1 MSTVDLPEPLNKKC
15 KEAKEQYKILTE
27 NMQDV
32 VWQLDLNTLKLV
44 YVSPSIERLRGYT
57 PEEVMSQSFEEI
69 VAPASLAYLR
79 ENFNFTDSNISG
91 QNKEIRNYFII
102 EQPCKNGTTVWTEIT
117 INNFLDSEGKPQ
129 LIGVSRNYDQ
139 QKRQQDELAATY
151 AELAKRKAFLRSML
165 DVAPCAVC
173 CFDPKGKIIYLNK
186 RFAEAFDLNENIENY
201 PPYEDIIPLKM
212 QKRHLAFIKEASKG
226 LPVPVLEKDPLPHMP
241 QYGYMYG
248 IYTPFLNETGVVEYI
263 VLVIMNITQQKET
276 EKQLLEIQR
285 LAKMGHW
292 EFNLSNE
299 KLICSEGA
307 LLLFQIN
314 AETFTDN
321 SYLALYRKIHTDDLP
336 GVCRII
342 KQLLLD
348 HQPVT
353 YEFRVQHEKNVSL
366 ILQSTSKIVLDSN
379 GNPIKIVGILAD
391 ITEQKKLEELEKQS
405 AALLRDFARAMPDLG
420 FIATEEGDIIEIFG
434 NTEHWSRK
442 TSVKNLKK
450 IMQKKDSARLFEQI
464 NYAFLYNTVQ
474 FGEYTFNIAKENKLF
489 EIRIAPMN
497 YIVNGQRT
505 VACNAIDITEKN
517 RVQRFLHL
525 SYEIRRQRELLN
537 DLVEQKTPPSKL
549 VLDQLWQLKV
559 NLSRPFSCFLITVKS
574 WKGKPP
580 EYWREYPDY
589 YQYLSDS
596 LTDLLST
603 EIKAVAWESREG
615 IALLCPLHSSVKRGI
630 KEQQIALA
638 NHINEVIQNNI
649 LELSVIIG
657 IGEFYNNSFQN
668 LALVYSQAC
677 EAVDYAHTMNN
688 CQTVIHYLDIGIFQI
703 LPLLSDKDKVW
714 AFIERTVG
722 KLFEYDQ
729 KKGSNLVLTLEK
741 LLQLDNIKT
750 VADEL
755 FVHPKTISFR
765 KKRIESILNL
775 SLDTLDT
782 KTTLNTAL
790 KLRQLFDMKKR
801 EDQN

>member
-1 MSTVDLPEPLNKKC
+1 MSIKDLAEPLSQNC
-15 KEAKEQYKILTE
+15 KEAEAQYKILTE

-32 VWQLDLNTLKLV
+32 VWQLDLTTQKLV

-57 PEEVMSQSFEEI
+57 PEEAMSQSLEEI
-69 VAPASLAYLR
+69 MTPDSLAYLR
-79 ENFNFTDSNISG
+79 ENFSLDINN
-91 QNKEIRNYFII
+91 QNSVDLKSEQNYFII
-102 EQPCKNGTTVWTEIT
+102 EQLCKDGTKVWTEIT
-117 INNFLDSEGKPQ
+117 ISKFLDNENKPQ
-129 LIGVSRNYDQ
+129 IIGVSRNYNQ
-139 QKRQQDELAATY
+139 QKKQQDELAVAY
-151 AELAKRKAFLRSML
+151 KELAKRKAFLRSIM
-165 DVAPCAVC
+165 DVAPCEIC
-173 CFDPKGKIIYLNK
+173 CFDAKGQVLYYNK
-186 RFAEAFDLNENIENY
+186 RFADAIDLKENPENNLSFF
-201 PPYEDIIPLKM
+201 DIIPLKM
-212 QKRHLAFIKEASKG
+212 QKKHLALIEKASKG
-226 LPVPVLEKDPLPHMP
+226 FTVPVLEKDPLPNKP
-241 QYGYMYG
+241 QFGYMYG
-248 IYTPFLNETGVVEYI
+248 VYNPFLNEAGVVEYI
-263 VLVIMNITQQKET
+263 VLVVMNITQQKET

-292 EFNLSNE
+292 EFNLSN
-299 KLICSEGA
+299 KTLSCSEGA
-307 LLLFQIN
+307 LHSFQIKP
-314 AETFTDN
+314 EIFTDN
-321 SYLALYRKIHTDDLP
+321 SYLTLFKKIHPDDLP
-336 GVCRII
+336 AVTSVIET
-342 KQLLLD
+342 LLLN

-353 YEFRVQHEKNVSL
+353 YEFRVLQEKDMPL
-366 ILQSTSKIVLDSN
+366 ILQSTTNIILDQK
-379 GNPIKIVGILAD
+379 GDPVKIVGVLAD
-391 ITEQKKLEELEKQS
+391 ITEQKKLEELQKQS

-420 FIATEEGDIIEIFG
+420 FIATEDGYVIEIFG
-434 NTEHWSRK
+434 NTEHWSKK
-442 TSVKNLKK
+442 TSVKNLTKL
-450 IMQKKDSARLFEQI
+450 MPKKDSEKLFEQI

-497 YIVNGQRT
+497 YIVNGKRT
-505 VACNAIDITEKN
+505 FACNAIDITEKN

-559 NLSRPFSCFLITVKS
+559 NLSRPFSCFLITVKL

-580 EYWREYPDY
+580 EYWREYPDD

-615 IALLCPLHSSVKRGI
+615 IAILSPLHSSIRRSI
-630 KEQQIALA
+630 KEQQIAFA
-638 NHINEVIQNNI
+638 SHINEIIQNNI
-649 LELSVIIG
+649 LDLSVIIG
-657 IGEFYNNSFQN
+657 VGEFYNNSFQN
-668 LALVYSQAC
+668 LALAYSQAC
-677 EAVDYAHTMNN
+677 EAVAFARTTNN
-688 CQTVIHYLDIGIFQI
+688 SQTVFHYLDIGIFQI
-703 LPLLSDKDKVW
+703 LPLLSDKEKVW
-714 AFIERTVG
+714 SFVERTVG

-765 KKRIESILNL
+765 KKRIELILGL

-790 KLRQLFDMKKR
+790 KLRQLFDVKKR
-801 EDQN
+801 ER